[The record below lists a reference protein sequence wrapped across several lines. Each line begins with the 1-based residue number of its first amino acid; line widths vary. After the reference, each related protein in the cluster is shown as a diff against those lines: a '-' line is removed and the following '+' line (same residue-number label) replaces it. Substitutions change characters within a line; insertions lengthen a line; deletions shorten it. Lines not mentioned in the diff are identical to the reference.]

1 VFDFLLKDALDIL
14 TISFVNF
21 GFGEEFSDFSF
32 LFLDSL
38 IGKLFLLINEVDS
51 LFVFVTHGII
61 LE

>member
-32 LFLDSL
+32 LLLDYL
-38 IGKLFLLINEVDS
+38 IGKLFFLINEIDS
-51 LFVFVTHGII
+51 LFVLVTHGII

>member
-51 LFVFVTHGII
+51 LFVLVTHGII

>member
-14 TISFVNF
+14 AIGFVDF

-32 LFLDSL
+32 PFLDSL
-38 IGKLFLLINEVDS
+38 IGKLFFLINEVDS
-51 LFVFVTHGII
+51 LFVLVTHGII